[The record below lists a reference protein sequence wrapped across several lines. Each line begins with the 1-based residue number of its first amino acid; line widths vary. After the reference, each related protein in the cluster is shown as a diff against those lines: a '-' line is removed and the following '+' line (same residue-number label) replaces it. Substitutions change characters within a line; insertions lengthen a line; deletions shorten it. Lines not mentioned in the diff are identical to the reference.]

1 MSTNF
6 ATINTLSNY
15 KNQVAFSTF
24 NAFTVSAPVAVT
36 TSSAVIQQAAVQKA
50 VQKGATGAA
59 IVDPMKAR
67 SDQIFTENYH
77 LKREVALHRERLV
90 RLAQDIKDKDTFMG
104 EQRSQIQTLTSNLGT
119 IEAMWLKDNLEKKQ
133 MREETERLR
142 SQVELFEKQL
152 KEAQCGSCKG
162 CDRLYPEIDGKTFRN
177 CGHRICN
184 GCARKVIMKPRKER
198 KCPVCYAWIHKD
210 DVLVIHQ
217 ELQ

>member
-1 MSTNF
+1 M
-6 ATINTLSNY
+6 
-15 KNQVAFSTF
+15 
-24 NAFTVSAPVAVT
+24 AVT

-142 SQVELFEKQL
+142 SQVELF
-152 KEAQCGSCKG
+152 G
-162 CDRLYPEIDGKTFRN
+162 
-177 CGHRICN
+177 
-184 GCARKVIMKPRKER
+184 
-198 KCPVCYAWIHKD
+198 
-210 DVLVIHQ
+210 
-217 ELQ
+217 